1 MAIID
6 RQLPFEY
13 TITSRSTNVV
23 VMVHQPVQN
32 INHSAFRSMFEIS
45 ENNFNDWFRQLKMVL
60 RVERKLFVIEEP
72 ISPVSPTDSE
82 YLRSRMRYMIHN
94 EVACLMLG
102 SMTPEL

>member
-1 MAIID
+1 MVLGIAPVAIID

-13 TITSRSTNVV
+13 TITSRSTDVV
-23 VMVHQPVQN
+23 V
-32 INHSAFRSMFEIS
+32 
-45 ENNFNDWFRQLKMVL
+45 
-60 RVERKLFVIEEP
+60 P

-82 YLRSRMRYMIHN
+82 YLRSGMRYMIHN